1 MAIVNIPLKPS
12 QNQDPVQMP
21 LLHTQPITTVTLD
34 IPSKP
39 QVTVLWDTGATK
51 SYIKDLL
58 STNLSNRRQTTRILL
73 NFECSMVVSLQA
85 GLIRIHQ
92 RWSTTTRQIS
102 SY

>member
-12 QNQDPVQMP
+12 QNQDQVQIP

-58 STNLSNRRQTTRILL
+58 STNLSNRRQTTRLLL
-73 NFECSMVVSLQA
+73 NFEC
-85 GLIRIHQ
+85 
-92 RWSTTTRQIS
+92 
-102 SY
+102 